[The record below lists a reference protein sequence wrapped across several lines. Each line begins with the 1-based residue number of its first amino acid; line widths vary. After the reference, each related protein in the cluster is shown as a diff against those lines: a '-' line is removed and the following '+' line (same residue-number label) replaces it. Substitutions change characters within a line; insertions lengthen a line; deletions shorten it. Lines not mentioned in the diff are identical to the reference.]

1 MQPDS
6 SNIETARNC
15 NNTSIERRKILVLHG
30 DRQSGGLLLG
40 RLSSLKRKLLKSKQE
55 QQQHRRRKHDSKP
68 GKGLSSFPSSHLNN
82 QIELVAPDAPFSWKS
97 DPSIHNDDGLVS
109 EGNISSSP
117 GEGAGENELMRTWW
131 HRVGNEYGGLEDSI
145 QMLHNVWNSSST
157 FEGVLV
163 CVFIYL
169 FVQKNV
175 LVI

>member
-15 NNTSIERRKILVLHG
+15 NDTSTERRKILVLHG
-30 DRQSGGLLLG
+30 DRQTGGLLLG
-40 RLSSLKRKLLKSKQE
+40 RLSSLKRKLLKSQQE
-55 QQQHRRRKHDSKP
+55 QQQHRRRNHDSKT
-68 GKGLSSFPSSHLNN
+68 GKRLSSFPSSHLNN
-82 QIELVAPDAPFSWKS
+82 QIELVAPDGPY
-97 DPSIHNDDGLVS
+97 PSIHNDDGLVS
-109 EGNISSSP
+109 EGKISSSP
-117 GEGAGENELMRTWW
+117 GKGAGENNLMRTWW

-145 QMLHNVWNSSST
+145 QMLHDVWNSSST